1 MIKVANHII
10 QTVVFISFLK
20 GYRIVENYYDIV
32 SLLFIQTLEKHG
44 LYA

>member
-10 QTVVFISFLK
+10 QTVVFISLLK
-20 GYRIVENYYDIV
+20 GYRIVENYHDIV
-32 SLLFIQTLEKHG
+32 SSLFIQTLEKHE